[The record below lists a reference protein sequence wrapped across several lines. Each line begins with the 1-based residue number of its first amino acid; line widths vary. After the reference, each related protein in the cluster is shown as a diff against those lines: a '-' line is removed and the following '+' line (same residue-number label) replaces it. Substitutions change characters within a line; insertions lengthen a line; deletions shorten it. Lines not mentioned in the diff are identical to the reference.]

1 MLDLPHKAPIRFAQ
15 TVSVCTDQRA
25 VVRCVFPY
33 PPSLGMVI
41 EAAAQASISLAKTP
55 AKGFLA
61 GANQVEQL
69 KQTDKQ
75 TFDISVSKLYE
86 IEAMTLF
93 AFVMEDYA
101 KGKFA
106 IYAQ

>member
-15 TVSVCTDQRA
+15 TVSVCTDERA
-25 VVRCVFPY
+25 VVHCVFPY
-33 PPSLGMVI
+33 SPSLGMAI
-41 EAAAQASISLAKTP
+41 EAAAQASIALANTP
-55 AKGFLA
+55 AKGFLG
-61 GANQVEQL
+61 GANQVERL
-69 KQTDKQ
+69 KQIDKQ
-75 TFDISVSKLYE
+75 TFDISISKLYE

-93 AFVMEDYA
+93 AFDMEGYV